1 MNNNGKEIT
10 NAMEFLLKEL
20 HKEWDRSGIA
30 TASVAIA
37 IEEIKEVN
45 QVLFRKIS
53 ETQHLVEAND
63 MTLKESV
70 VLSKKCYVLLRLVRK
85 IKAKEGKKNQK
96 VRNQELSIPLDK
108 EELKLFK
115 ELFGAKIK

>member
-10 NAMEFLLKEL
+10 NTIGFLLKEL

-30 TASVAIA
+30 TASVVIA

-63 MTLKESV
+63 MTWKESV

-85 IKAKEGKKNQK
+85 IKAKEGMKNQK